1 MFVRSLRAG
10 LPAVLLLASVAQ
22 AQDAPPRHTSTATFG
37 KTTVTVEHGQPPW
50 SEDRLGQIA
59 NIPPGQPWRMGS
71 ELLTTIEIKGG
82 PIFFGDK
89 LITPARYGFNL
100 VRTGEKDWMFVTFE
114 PLHESPQGPY
124 QMVGDEPSSLIPTRF
139 AADAEPSVAA
149 LTIDVTGGEAAGK
162 CELSWGPMRVS
173 APITPITVTTA
184 PVTINSNEAEA
195 SWYARPL
202 QSDTDLTKPM
212 IAGKIALDLDGD
224 DCSMNV
230 YVMMQGEEIV
240 ALFRNAEREKWE
252 TENSQIDGRQ
262 KQLEAAIQQFGAQ
275 AEAQLSPIISDLKHR
290 QAVNEVYLEDSV
302 DRPDNLKFSEKA
314 LEGKGTGLRC
324 DLLKVRGGLRI
335 EVTLGAKTAVV
346 AVDEEQFVKKA
357 SG

>member
-1 MFVRSLRAG
+1 MFARSLWAG
-10 LPAVLLLASVAQ
+10 LPAVLALASVAQ
-22 AQDAPPRHTSTATFG
+22 AQAPRHTSTATFG

-59 NIPPGQPWRMGS
+59 QIPPGQPWRMGS

-100 VRTGEKDWMFVTFE
+100 VRVGEKDWMFVAFE
-114 PLHESPQGPY
+114 PLHESPQGPFT
-124 QMVGDEPSSLIPTRF
+124 MVGDEPSNLVPSKF
-139 AADAEPSVAA
+139 VADAEPSVAA
-149 LTIDVTGGEAAGK
+149 MTIDVTGNEAGGK

-173 APITPITVTTA
+173 APITPIAVTTA
-184 PVTINSNEAEA
+184 PLTINSNEAEA
-195 SWYARPL
+195 SWYSRPL
-202 QSDTDLTKPM
+202 LPDADLTKPM
-212 IAGKIALDLDGD
+212 IAGKIALELDGD

-230 YVMMQGEEIV
+230 YVMMLGDEIV
-240 ALFRNAEREKWE
+240 TLFRNAEREKWE
-252 TENSQIDGRQ
+252 TENAQIDGRQ

-275 AEAQLSPIISDLKHR
+275 AEAQIAPLISDLKHR

-302 DRPDNLKFSEKA
+302 DRPDNLKFTEKA
-314 LEGKGTGLRC
+314 LDGKGAGLRC
-324 DLLKVRGGLRI
+324 DLLKVRGGLRL

-346 AVDEEQFVKKA
+346 AVDESQFVKKA